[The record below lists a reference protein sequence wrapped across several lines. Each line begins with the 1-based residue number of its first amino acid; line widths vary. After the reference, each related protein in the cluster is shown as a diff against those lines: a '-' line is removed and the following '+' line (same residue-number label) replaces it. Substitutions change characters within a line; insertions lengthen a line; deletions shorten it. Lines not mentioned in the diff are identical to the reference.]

1 MKDYT
6 MNKKISRLLLIII
19 FLAIVTGL
27 VLIKY
32 ITYKADNNNY
42 IKLNKDYYIYDH
54 IESFYFKD

>member
-1 MKDYT
+1 